1 MFIFYGVK
9 DVWAIAFIFSFFYP
23 FLDWVLLGQSLH
35 SPTEPIISISMTV
48 GLLATDPTISLH
60 VAYYNFISL
69 FISYYL
75 MGLWADTPTVP
86 ANFFINLLLR
96 ASLAHFPYLYLFWTL
111 LANIPAVPAH
121 FTTSYWA
128 SSAYLLLLYLFYFHG
143 LFARFFWLPRPN
155 YHIFT
160 SYYFSGLLAFK
171 LTQ

>member
-1 MFIFYGVK
+1 MK
-9 DVWAIAFIFSFFYP
+9 DVWAIVLIFSFFYP

-60 VAYYNFISL
+60 VAYSNFISL

-128 SSAYLLLLYLFYFHG
+128 SLAY
-143 LFARFFWLPRPN
+143 
-155 YHIFT
+155 
-160 SYYFSGLLAFK
+160 
-171 LTQ
+171 